1 MPDQKVFRLPSKGA
15 GVDALQETTEPIPKA
30 QAHEVVLKIHA
41 STLNFR
47 DLVIA
52 TGLYPFPVKDNAVP
66 LSDAA
71 GTIEEVGPG
80 VFGFENGDF
89 AIANFDPTNQFG
101 PQRDWENA
109 LGGPVDGVCRPYV
122 ALPASCIVKIP
133 KNYEAIMA
141 PARRSRTTAWN
152 ALYGN
157 LPLKAGQTVLF
168 QGTGGVSM
176 TGLMLAKAAG
186 AKTIITSSSDEK
198 LKFARE
204 KYGADF
210 TINYKKTPK
219 WGEAALELT
228 NGQGV
233 DYVFENGGAG
243 TIAESIKCVARGG
256 QIAVIGFLAQIDQKD
271 MPDVAALVLDKGC
284 IVRGINV
291 GAKQLTEDMV
301 QLVCSKDLAMPID
314 KTYKFELQEIKAAY
328 KELSKAGH
336 VGKIAIHIQR

>member
-1 MPDQKVFRLPSKGA
+1 MFIVQLSPHLAAV
-15 GVDALQETTEPIPKA
+15 
-30 QAHEVVLKIHA
+30 HA

-47 DLVIA
+47 NLVIA
-52 TGLYPFPVKDNAVP
+52 TGHYPFPVKDNFVP

-80 VFGFENGDF
+80 VYGFEKGDF

-101 PQRDWENA
+101 PQKDWENS
-109 LGGPVDGVCRPYV
+109 LGGPIDGVCRPYV
-122 ALPASCIVKIP
+122 ALPASAIVKIP
-133 KNYEAIMA
+133 KSTKLSWPQLAGLVCTG
-141 PARRSRTTAWN
+141 TTAWN
-152 ALYGN
+152 VLYGN

-198 LKFARE
+198 LKFAQ
-204 KYGADF
+204 D
-210 TINYKKTPK
+210 
-219 WGEAALELT
+219 LM
-228 NGQGV
+228 
-233 DYVFENGGAG
+233 
-243 TIAESIKCVARGG
+243 KCVARGA
-256 QIAVIGFLAQIDQKD
+256 QIAVIGFLAKVDQKD

-301 QLVCSKDLAMPID
+301 QLVCSKDLGMPID
-314 KTYKFELQEIKAAY
+314 KTFKFELDDVKAAY
-328 KELSKAGH
+328 KDWS
-336 VGKIAIHIQR
+336 